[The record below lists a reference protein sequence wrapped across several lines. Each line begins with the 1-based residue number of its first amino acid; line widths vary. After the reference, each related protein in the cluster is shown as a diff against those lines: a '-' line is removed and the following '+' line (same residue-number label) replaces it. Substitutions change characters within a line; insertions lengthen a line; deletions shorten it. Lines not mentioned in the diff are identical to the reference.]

1 MEEKRPERSSTT
13 KQMLPEGREPLRKKL
28 RLTGRDL
35 RATTIGWEIAI
46 PLFAGPLIGFLL
58 DRRFDTGVRWTL
70 ILLVVGVIAAVAAIV
85 RYVNYEMYMINKEQE
100 RKKKDA
106 AERR

>member
-1 MEEKRPERSSTT
+1 MEEKPPAPEAPKYDEMPKVRRHKMFS
-13 KQMLPEGREPLRKKL
+13 
-28 RLTGRDL
+28 GRDL
-35 RATTIGWEIAI
+35 RASTIGWEIAI
-46 PLFAGPLIGFLL
+46 PLFAGPVIGFVI